1 MVGSDQVNQLIGG
14 FAAFAPGIAGTA
26 LITNLSRVMFALGR
40 LRVAGLALTGNW
52 LVTILAAFVMTQF
65 VPPGWEVAALAAGNT
80 IGQTAVAV
88 PLVIAT
94 RRIRG
99 PAAVHGVGHAAIAGL
114 IASAFA
120 CAAGVAITIG
130 IPDSGKLMDVVSALV
145 ATLGAIA
152 AYGIVAFL
160 LDRGD
165 LRAITVQAIARLSGR
180 KPGSPRGKHHAG
192 R

>member
-1 MVGSDQVNQLIGG
+1 
-14 FAAFAPGIAGTA
+14 
-26 LITNLSRVMFALGR
+26 
-40 LRVAGLALTGNW
+40 
-52 LVTILAAFVMTQF
+52 
-65 VPPGWEVAALAAGNT
+65 
-80 IGQTAVAV
+80 
-88 PLVIAT
+88 
-94 RRIRG
+94 
-99 PAAVHGVGHAAIAGL
+99 
-114 IASAFA
+114 
-120 CAAGVAITIG
+120 VAITIG
-130 IPDSGKLMDVVSALV
+130 IPDSGKLMDVVSAIV